1 MPKKKLM
8 QLLLV
13 FLAAILIVAVI
24 LFVHAQNSARSDE
37 VMGNVNPSIV
47 IAPGAED
54 HIQSSNADVDNV
66 NVKP

>member
-13 FLAAILIVAVI
+13 FIAAILIVAVI

-37 VMGNVNPSIV
+37 VMDNANPSIV

-54 HIQSSNADVDNV
+54 RIQSSDADVDNV
-66 NVKP
+66 DVEP